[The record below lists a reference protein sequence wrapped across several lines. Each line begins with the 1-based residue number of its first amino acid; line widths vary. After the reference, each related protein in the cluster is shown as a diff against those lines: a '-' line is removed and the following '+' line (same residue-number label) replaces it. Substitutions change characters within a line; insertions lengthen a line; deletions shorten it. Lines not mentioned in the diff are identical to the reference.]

1 MTSTV
6 VSAVANVVADP
17 APVPLPPVTSAVSA
31 SSTATPP
38 PAAVKKPLKPIAASQ
53 RNINNKA
60 GTEPS
65 SAYLVIKDKVQ
76 QELINDLNQNPASLD
91 QESGRQLI
99 EPIFGRAIVSAGLV
113 LSRTERQ
120 NLYDMIVADIL
131 GFGPLQPLLDDES
144 ISEIMV
150 NGPYHI
156 YVERGGKLVLSD
168 VKFQDNGHVLRI
180 IERILAPLGRRIDES
195 SPMVDARLPD
205 GSRVNAIIPPLAID
219 GPSITIRKFSKK
231 GLTIDDLIR
240 FGSFTEEFA
249 KFIEACVMSHLNIIV
264 SGGTGSGKTTMLNVL
279 SSFIPD
285 TDRIV
290 TIEDSAELQLRQEHV
305 VRLETRPAN
314 IEGKGAIH
322 IRELVINSLRMR
334 PDRLVIGEC
343 RGGEALDMLQA
354 MNTGHD
360 GSLSTA
366 HSNSPRDTL
375 TRLETMV
382 LMAGMDLPLRAIRQQ
397 IASAI
402 DLIVHVERMRDGS
415 RRVVYCTEVQNME
428 GETILAQDIFKFEE
442 EGFENGKIIGKLQ
455 PTGIRP
461 KVLDKMK
468 ADQVSLPPNLFR
480 RTAPTGSRH

>member
-1 MTSTV
+1 MSLFNRSKPTETPV
-6 VSAVANVVADP
+6 LAPVGTNTQPEAPVKPIPVVAP
-17 APVPLPPVTSAVSA
+17 PPPVIKKPIKPISSNGRNGKNTPEQ
-31 SSTATPP
+31 SST
-38 PAAVKKPLKPIAASQ
+38 
-53 RNINNKA
+53 
-60 GTEPS
+60 
-65 SAYLVIKDKVQ
+65 YLLIKDKVQ
-76 QELINDLNQNPASLD
+76 QELINDLNQNPAALD
-91 QESGRQLI
+91 KDSGRQII
-99 EPIFGRAIVSAGLV
+99 EPIFGRAVVSAGLV

-120 NLYDMIVADIL
+120 SLFDMIVADIL
-131 GFGPLQPLLDDES
+131 GFGPLEPLLTDES
-144 ISEIMV
+144 VSEIMV
-150 NGPYHI
+150 NGPFQI
-156 YVERGGKLVLSD
+156 YVERSGRLVLSD
-168 VKFQDNGHVLRI
+168 VTFQDNAHVLRI
-180 IERILAPLGRRIDES
+180 IERILAPLGRRVDES

-219 GPSITIRKFSKK
+219 GPGITIRKFSKK
-231 GLTIDDLIR
+231 PLSIDDLIR

-249 KFIEACVMSHLNIIV
+249 QFIEACVISHLNIIV
-264 SGGTGSGKTTMLNVL
+264 SGGTGSGKTTLLNVL

-402 DLIVHVERMRDGS
+402 DLIVHIERMRDGS

-442 EGFENGKIIGKLQ
+442 MGFENGKIVGKLQ

-468 ADQVSLPPNLFR
+468 ADQVSLPPNLFQ
-480 RTAPTGSRH
+480 RTRTR

>member
-1 MTSTV
+1 MSLFNRTKVTETPALV
-6 VSAVANVVADP
+6 PTEMVAV
-17 APVPLPPVTSAVSA
+17 LE
-31 SSTATPP
+31 PP
-38 PAAVKKPLKPIAASQ
+38 PPAVKKPIKPISAAG
-53 RNINNKA
+53 RVGKTGA
-60 GTEPS
+60 EPS
-65 SAYLVIKDKVQ
+65 STYLIIKDKVQ
-76 QELINDLNQNPASLD
+76 QELINDLKLNPAALD
-91 QESGRQLI
+91 RESGREII

-120 NLYDMIVADIL
+120 SFYDMIVADIL
-131 GFGPLQPLLDDES
+131 GFGPLEPLLTDES

-150 NGPYHI
+150 NGPFQI

-168 VKFQDNGHVLRI
+168 VTFQDNAHVLRI
-180 IERILAPLGRRIDES
+180 IERILAPLGRRVDES

-219 GPSITIRKFSKK
+219 GPGITIRKFSKK
-231 GLTIDDLIR
+231 PLTIEDLIK

-249 KFIEACVMSHLNIIV
+249 KFIEACVISHLNIIV
-264 SGGTGSGKTTMLNVL
+264 SGGTGSGKTTLLNVL

-290 TIEDSAELQLRQEHV
+290 TIEDSAELQLRQQHV

-322 IRELVINSLRMR
+322 IRELVMNSLRMR

-397 IASAI
+397 VASAV
-402 DLIVHVERMRDGS
+402 DMIVHIERLRDGS
-415 RRVVYCTEVQNME
+415 RRIVYCTEVLGME
-428 GETILAQDIFKFEE
+428 GETILMQDIFHFVE
-442 EGFENGKIIGKLQ
+442 EGMEDGKVIGRLM
-455 PTGIRP
+455 PSGIRP
-461 KVLDKMK
+461 KVLDRFKD
-468 ADQVSLPPNLFR
+468 DQVQLPPDLFNLPFH
-480 RTAPTGSRH
+480 SDF